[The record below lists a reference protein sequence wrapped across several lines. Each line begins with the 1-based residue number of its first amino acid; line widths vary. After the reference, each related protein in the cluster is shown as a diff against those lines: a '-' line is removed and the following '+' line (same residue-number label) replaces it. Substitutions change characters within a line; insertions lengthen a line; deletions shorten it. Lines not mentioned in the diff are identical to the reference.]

1 MYGFTYSE
9 EWTLAVREAAQ
20 QESNQHILAPNGD
33 VYNAQHVWTTIQVFF
48 NPAVAALPQHAHLL
62 AGPGCYDNTKDGIIF
77 NKECDGKKDTKLPP
91 EFIPLIL
98 TEQQDKDWEGL
109 VKKNVKMIETKP

>member
-9 EWTLAVREAAQ
+9 EWTMAVREAADN
-20 QESNQHILAPNGD
+20 EKNKFPAPNGGI
-33 VYNAQHVWTTIQVFF
+33 YNAQHVWTTIQVFF

-62 AGPGCYDNTKDGIIF
+62 AGPGCFETTKDGVII
-77 NKECDGKKDTKLPP
+77 NKECGGEKDSKLPP
-91 EFIPLIL
+91 EFLPLVL
-98 TEQQDKDWEGL
+98 TEQQDIDWENL